1 MDEIVARF
9 IDGARES
16 LFAKNEHY
24 QDDAVVD
31 RLRHVLHHDREHS
44 RALDLSD
51 EGLLAD
57 LSDREEEAEQQLA
70 IDPGKPRRKSS
81 QVRFPLRPAWRH
93 AASARS

>member
-44 RALDLSD
+44 HAIDLSD
-51 EGLLAD
+51 EGLLD

>member
-31 RLRHVLHHDREHS
+31 RLRHVLHHDWEHS
-44 RALDLSD
+44 HAIDLSD
-51 EGLLAD
+51 EGLLD
-57 LSDREEEAEQQLA
+57 LSDREEEALGEA
-70 IDPGKPRRKSS
+70 VAAEIARPREGG
-81 QVRFPLRPAWRH
+81 
-93 AASARS
+93 